1 MIYAVIDTN
10 VLVSAA
16 LAKDQNK
23 SVPYMIIKEIAKK
36 SFVPLI
42 DNAIVEEYSEV
53 LGRSKFGLQKNVS
66 NEILN
71 TVVANA
77 LKVSVPKTGK
87 ILPDMDDVIFYDVA
101 FGNKDKGAY
110 LVTGNIKHFPDCDFV
125 VTPRNF
131 LSVVNPVVPSVVNDS
146 QVIYDPTGLLGALRK
161 LNENAHK
168 NGTAGMSEEEIEAEI
183 MLMHKERREQKK
195 VWWMPN

>member
-1 MIYAVIDTN
+1 MIFAVIDTN

-16 LAKDQNK
+16 LARNQKN
-23 SVPYMIIKEIAKK
+23 SVPYLILQEILKK
-36 SFVPLI
+36 SFVPLV
-42 DNAIVEEYSEV
+42 DDSIVGEYNDV
-53 LGRSKFGLQKNVS
+53 LFRKKFDFIHNEAKNVI
-66 NEILN
+66 N
-71 TVVANA
+71 VVMANA

-87 ILPDMDDVIFYDVA
+87 ILPDMDDVVFYDVA
-101 FGNKDKGAY
+101 FGNQDKGAY

-131 LSVVNPVVPSVVNDS
+131 LSVVNPVVPSVVNDG
-146 QVIYDPTGLLGALRK
+146 QVIYDPTGLLEALRK

-183 MLMHKERREQKK
+183 MLMHKERRERGRQI
-195 VWWMPN
+195 